1 MNEYLKSLPFGNEY
15 NPPERIVCA
24 ANKYNDVVIPGI
36 RHGCNAMCDILDHM
50 ILLDKKF
57 NRRSEIQGFLTSK
70 HKFVN
75 RQEAWKIAVEQKQ
88 IVRLVGGNDSKGG
101 TLYSENLY

>member
-1 MNEYLKSLPFGNEY
+1 MQNLENLPDGSKY

-57 NRRSEIQGFLTSK
+57 NRRGEIQGFLTSK
-70 HKFVN
+70 HRFVD
-75 RQEAWKIAVEQKQ
+75 RQEAWKIAVEQNQ